1 MKKLILILTLF
12 LCVQVASAQSK
23 KDKRIDTTQ
32 DKPTPTSP
40 TMFRM
45 HYADLFRQNADAS
58 WSPKQP
64 LMINGEMVGT
74 NVKIARGARYGG
86 LDLLGDFGHDAMVDT
101 AKGVVIIRKF
111 VK

>member
-1 MKKLILILTLF
+1 MKILLFILALF
-12 LCVQVASAQSK
+12 LSIQAASAQSK

-32 DKPTPTSP
+32 DKPTPSSP

-45 HYADLFRQNADAS
+45 HYADLFRQNVDAT

-74 NVKIARGARYGG
+74 DVKLVRGARYGG

-101 AKGVVIIRKF
+101 ARGVVIIRQF

>member
-1 MKKLILILTLF
+1 MKKLILMLMLF
-12 LCVQVASAQSK
+12 LCVQAASAQSE
-23 KDKRIDTTQ
+23 KDKRIDTTR

-45 HYADLFRQNADAS
+45 HYADLFRQNADAT

-74 NVKIARGARYGG
+74 NIKLVRDARYGG
-86 LDLLGDFGHDAMVDT
+86 LDLLGNFGHDAMVDT
-101 AKGVVIIRKF
+101 ARGVVIIHKF